1 MVCVPTM
8 YPLYCVILLQLSWIL
23 YVSKWY
29 VFNNKILTSNLFKHW
44 QNLVAIMLTSVLNTF
59 ANLKISTRKCKQKIQ
74 NTKNLSYED
83 YSKETKNLFQNTQT
97 VDFFICMNVHVH
109 KIVPLQVSRSIF
121 LMCAFCQFKIHVHAY
136 WGIVSNKMTKVSL
149 LL

>member
-74 NTKNLSYED
+74 NTKK
-83 YSKETKNLFQNTQT
+83 SKLWRLFQVPVNQEPFPKHTNCGFFYMHECTCTQNCT
-97 VDFFICMNVHVH
+97 IAGLKINIFNVC
-109 KIVPLQVSRSIF
+109 ILSI
-121 LMCAFCQFKIHVHAY
+121 
-136 WGIVSNKMTKVSL
+136 
-149 LL
+149 